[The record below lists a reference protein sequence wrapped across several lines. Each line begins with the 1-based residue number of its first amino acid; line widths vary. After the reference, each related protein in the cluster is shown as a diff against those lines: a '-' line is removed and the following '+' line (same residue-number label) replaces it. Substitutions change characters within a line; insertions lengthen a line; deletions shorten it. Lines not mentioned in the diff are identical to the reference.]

1 MAKYTPEVAWYIVV
15 VSNTLCVAGN
25 DVVQCTVRQYAEE
38 EERGCT
44 GMGTMKVYRAKTKK
58 TAVSTAL
65 KDMPW
70 LQLSR
75 SLRDELGFKG

>member
-1 MAKYTPEVAWYIVV
+1 MAKYVPEVTWYIVV

-25 DVVQCTVRQYAEE
+25 DVSVCTVRQYAEE
-38 EERGCT
+38 AERGC
-44 GMGTMKVYRAKTKK
+44 GGVMKVYRAKTKK

>member
-1 MAKYTPEVAWYIVV
+1 MAKYTPEVNWYIVV

-38 EERGCT
+38 EARGCA
-44 GMGTMKVYRAKTKK
+44 GMGVMKVYRAKTKK
-58 TAVSTAL
+58 SAVTTAL

-70 LQLSR
+70 LQLDS
-75 SLRDELGFKG
+75 SLRIELRLKG

>member
-1 MAKYTPEVAWYIVV
+1 MAKYTPEVNWYIVV

-38 EERGCT
+38 EARGCA
-44 GMGTMKVYRAKTKK
+44 GMGEMKVYRAKTKK
-58 TAVSTAL
+58 AAVNTAL

-70 LQLSR
+70 FQLSK
-75 SLRDELGFKG
+75 SLRNELGLKG